1 MLLLLPFTFL
11 LFPSDRLLAKKKS
24 LDVDREKTMTV
35 FEQVIGLTRQLS
47 SLEKLRLIEN
57 LTRDVEVSLQ
67 TQTTQIQTTQK
78 RRSLRGLLK
87 GCSISAE
94 EIEGFSRRAC

>member
-1 MLLLLPFTFL
+1 M
-11 LFPSDRLLAKKKS
+11 
-24 LDVDREKTMTV
+24 EKNMTV
-35 FEQVIGLTRQLS
+35 FEQVIGLARQLS
-47 SLEKLRLIEN
+47 PLDKLRLIEN

-67 TQTTQIQTTQK
+67 TQTTQK

-94 EIEGFSRRAC
+94 EIDQARKEMWGNFPREDLDA

>member
-1 MLLLLPFTFL
+1 
-11 LFPSDRLLAKKKS
+11 
-24 LDVDREKTMTV
+24 MTV

-67 TQTTQIQTTQK
+67 TQTTQK

-94 EIEGFSRRAC
+94 EIDQARKEMWGNFPTEDFDAQRRN